1 MKIKDLFDT
10 QKTLARDFL
19 ENYEYPWEVLPDIAK
34 IIEALKDYLPFE
46 YKEVKKD
53 VFVHESAIINRA
65 CEINGPCIIGKGCE
79 IRPGAYIRGNAIIG
93 ENCVI
98 GNSTEIKNSILF
110 NGVQVPHYNYVGDSI
125 LGYKAHLGAGAVISN
140 VKSDKSIVSSFDEN
154 GNRVNTGLK
163 KCGGFLGDFA
173 EIGCHSVITPG
184 AIVGRGSNVYPL
196 SLVRGAVPPHSILKT
211 GNIIVNK
218 S

>member
-19 ENYEYPWEVLPDIAK
+19 ENYEYPWQVLPDIAK

-110 NGVQVPHYNYVGDSI
+110 DGVQVPHYNYVGDSV

-140 VKSDKSIVSSFDEN
+140 VKSDKSIVSSYDEH
-154 GNRVNTGLK
+154 GNRVKTGLK
-163 KCGGFLGDFA
+163 KCGGFLGDHA

-184 AIVGRGSNVYPL
+184 AIIGRNSNVYPL
-196 SLVRGAVPPHSILKT
+196 CLVRGVVSEGCILKT
-211 GNIIVNK
+211 GNILVKK